1 MMQNAKGS
9 NPGAEETVR
18 SFPRLPS
25 PRGQAEVGLA
35 ALRAA
40 FPRRDFLGC
49 FIFRGLILW
58 PFVIPRPRGELGK
71 LEITGEKFPPLRL
84 PPWTPPIRALRHQPG
99 RETGSAFWAGA
110 SGG

>member
-1 MMQNAKGS
+1 MQNAKGS

-84 PPWTPPIRALRHQPG
+84 PPWTPPNRALRHQPG